1 MDAQWAAV
9 IGAGAGVVLTMASNG
24 DAQRRAARREDA
36 RSAAR
41 EAREDRQRW
50 HSERLVAYTTVWI
63 RLSTVQEVFESAARS
78 AQSRLFRLQ
87 PWAPYRLMRRLVSA
101 DVALREAGAALTTIR
116 FIAGSDVVEAADRC
130 ADVLGELNVA
140 YAEQQQHRIDE
151 LLSNMN
157 DARHQFLAKARAEL
171 DVEEGPRRGLT
182 T

>member
-1 MDAQWAAV
+1 
-9 IGAGAGVVLTMASNG
+9 
-24 DAQRRAARREDA
+24 
-36 RSAAR
+36 
-41 EAREDRQRW
+41 
-50 HSERLVAYTTVWI
+50 
-63 RLSTVQEVFESAARS
+63 
-78 AQSRLFRLQ
+78 
-87 PWAPYRLMRRLVSA
+87 MRRLVSA